1 MVALLITIHIILC
14 ILLVISVLLQ
24 SGKGSDIGSMLGG
37 GMVGDALDSHSAMQ
51 TLAKFT
57 TIVAILFF
65 FSSIVLALVGLRQQK
80 SGVLDQLDNVS
91 KKQKTEQVAPT
102 GTPAV
107 TPGAVKEEG
116 KVEEGAAKKVEPVKE
131 EVKKEEAKPA
141 EAVREKPKAEG
152 GVPELSKPQE
162 PVPIQETPKESPA
175 KAVTPEKK

>member
-37 GMVGDALDSHSAMQ
+37 GMVGDALDSHGAMQ

-102 GTPAV
+102 GTPAA

-116 KVEEGAAKKVEPVKE
+116 KVEEGAVKKEEPVKE
-131 EVKKEEAKPA
+131 ETKPA
-141 EAVREKPKAEG
+141 EAVQEKPKAEG
-152 GVPELSKPQE
+152 GVPELSKPQK